1 MGSSLRILLFFCISL
16 GLASPALAN
25 SLPDALCGTASG
37 SVAQMATSEK
47 LCRSFALGLAEVPH
61 ATLQEAQALLTP
73 ENLAAM
79 SALTGI
85 WLASQGV
92 PVVGEAV
99 DAALATLGIILLT
112 AQVADL
118 SNALWQYALL
128 ATTARSLDELK
139 TASVHL
145 ARAVALV
152 GVNVVTFIL
161 TAKVSSKVRKQ
172 PPPREPSLQPATQP
186 DPLRVEL
193 SGRHGGSS
201 IHPDAVA
208 AHQAKPPTAATAAAE
223 GAVAST
229 SKVFAVNALVKRIN
243 PTAFKRWLADAPRR
257 PATGDDLAKKF
268 QRAHAG
274 EEELL
279 VQGEVHES
287 GPTVPTTL
295 TLILSRPSIS
305 RMLRRRFHEILSHH
319 ALGLA
324 LLRRGAHPAAARTL
338 ARRNLP
344 GGESREHLLLRVR
357 APHGPFHTPW
367 RHAPGWRV
375 HPLQRGHS

>member
-1 MGSSLRILLFFCISL
+1 MGSSLQILLFCITL

-25 SLPDALCGTASG
+25 SLPDALCGMASG

-47 LCRSFALGLAEVPH
+47 LCRSFALGLAEVPN

-79 SALTGI
+79 STLTGI

-99 DAALATLGIILLT
+99 DAALATLGIILLA

-118 SNALWQYALL
+118 SNALWRYASL

-139 TASVHL
+139 AASVHL

-161 TAKVSSKVRKQ
+161 TAKVSSRVRRQ
-172 PPPREPSLQPATQP
+172 PPPRESSLQPATQP
-186 DPLRVEL
+186 GPLRVEL
-193 SGRHGGSS
+193 SGRNGGSS

-208 AHQAKPPTAATAAAE
+208 AHQVKPPTAGLAAAE
-223 GAVAST
+223 GAVASST

-243 PTAFKRWLADAPRR
+243 PTAFKRWLAEAPRK

-279 VQGEVHES
+279 VQGGGARIWADGASHPDAHLVEAKHIKDAATSPFIDGSKCPEPSAPRFARRCAMNSKDMRPFSRILRPRQQVS
-287 GPTVPTTL
+287 KSSPTMR
-295 TLILSRPSIS
+295 RPRAIS
-305 RMLRRRFHEILSHH
+305 RRS
-319 ALGLA
+319 
-324 LLRRGAHPAAARTL
+324 
-338 ARRNLP
+338 
-344 GGESREHLLLRVR
+344 
-357 APHGPFHTPW
+357 
-367 RHAPGWRV
+367 
-375 HPLQRGHS
+375 